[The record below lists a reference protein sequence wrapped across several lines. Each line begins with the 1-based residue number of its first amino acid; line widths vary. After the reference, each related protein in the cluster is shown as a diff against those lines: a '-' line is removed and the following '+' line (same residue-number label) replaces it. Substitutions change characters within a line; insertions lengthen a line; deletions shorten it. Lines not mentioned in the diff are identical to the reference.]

1 MAKSMAGDSVAADHA
16 ADHPA
21 GDGVAASGPLT
32 HRRVLKIALPVVLSN
47 ATIPL
52 LGVVDTAVVG
62 QLGDP
67 APIGAVG
74 LGAVILTSIYWAFG
88 FLRMGTVGLTAQAI
102 GAGDRAEVAALLS
115 RVLII
120 GGGAGLLLMALH
132 VPIFG
137 FALWLSPASPEV
149 ESLVRA
155 YLQVRIFSAPAA
167 IAIYGI
173 TGWLIAQER
182 TGAVLVLQLW
192 QNGLNIVLSVWFVIG
207 TDLGVEGVALATFL
221 AEWTGL
227 ALGLWL
233 CRRAFFVPAWRDWA
247 RVFDRAVLWRM
258 AAVNTDILIRSVL
271 LLLGFSSFLFMGADY
286 GDANLAANQVL
297 IQFVYV
303 TAYAM
308 DGFAFAAEALVG
320 QAMGARARGRL
331 RRAAI
336 LTSLWGLGT
345 CVVMAL
351 VLAVAGGVFIDAM
364 TTSEAVRSAARVYLP
379 WIVVAVLA
387 GWASWMLDGIFI
399 GATRTRDMRNMMA
412 ISFISYVGLVVV
424 LAPML
429 GNHGLWAALVGFFV
443 LRGVS
448 LGARYPALERA
459 AG

>member
-1 MAKSMAGDSVAADHA
+1 MADIAAPSA
-16 ADHPA
+16 
-21 GDGVAASGPLT
+21 PLT
-32 HRRVLKIALPVVLSN
+32 HARVLRIALPVVISN

-88 FLRMGTVGLTAQAI
+88 FLRMGTVGLAAQAI
-102 GAGDRAEVAALLS
+102 GAGDRAEVAALLT
-115 RVLII
+115 RVLLI
-120 GGGAGLLLMALH
+120 GGGAGLLIIAFRA
-132 VPIFG
+132 PIFG
-137 FALWLSPASPEV
+137 LALWLSPASEEV

-155 YLQVRIFSAPAA
+155 YLQVRIWSAPAA

-182 TGAVLVLQLW
+182 TAAVLVLQLW
-192 QNGLNIVLSVWFVIG
+192 QNGLNIGLSIWFVLG
-207 TDLGVEGVALATFL
+207 MNLGVEGVALGTFL
-221 AEWTGL
+221 AEWSGL
-227 ALGLWL
+227 ILGLWL

-247 RVFDRAVLWRM
+247 RIFDRIKLWHM
-258 AAVNTDILIRSVL
+258 ATVNIDILIRSVL
-271 LLLGFSSFLFMGADY
+271 LLLAFSSFLFLGADF
-286 GDANLAANQVL
+286 GDATLAANQVL

-303 TAYAM
+303 TAYGM

-320 QAMGARARGRL
+320 KAVGARARAAL

-336 LTSLWGLGT
+336 LTSIWGL
-345 CVVMAL
+345 VVCAGMA
-351 VLAVAGGVFIDAM
+351 VLLAFAGGLFIDGM
-364 TTSEAVRSAARVYLP
+364 TTAEGVRAEARTYLP
-379 WIVVAVLA
+379 WIVAAVLA

-412 ISFISYVGLVVV
+412 LSFLGYVALVLT
-424 LAPML
+424 LAPGF
-429 GNHGLWAALVGFFV
+429 GNHGLWAALVGFFAF
-443 LRGVS
+443 RGLT

-459 AG
+459 AA

>member
-1 MAKSMAGDSVAADHA
+1 MTEAAAPAVRLSHA
-16 ADHPA
+16 
-21 GDGVAASGPLT
+21 
-32 HRRVLKIALPVVLSN
+32 RVLKIALPVVISN

-74 LGAVILTSIYWAFG
+74 LGAVILTSMYWAFG
-88 FLRMGTVGLTAQAI
+88 FLRMGTVGLAAQAI
-102 GAGDRAEVAALLS
+102 GAGDRAEVAALLT
-115 RVLII
+115 RVLLI
-120 GGGAGLLLMALH
+120 GGGAGLILIALRA
-132 VPIFG
+132 PIFG
-137 FALWLSPASPEV
+137 LAMWLSPASEEV

-155 YLQVRIFSAPAA
+155 YLQVRIWSAPAA

-182 TGAVLVLQLW
+182 TAAVLVLQLW
-192 QNGLNIVLSVWFVIG
+192 QNGLNIALSIWFVIG
-207 TDLGVEGVALATFL
+207 LDMGVEGVALGTFL
-221 AEWTGL
+221 AEWSGL
-227 ALGLWL
+227 MLGLWL
-233 CRRAFFVPAWRDWA
+233 CRRAFGVPAWRDWA
-247 RVFDRAVLWRM
+247 RIFDKVKLWHM

-271 LLLGFSSFLFMGADY
+271 LLLAFSSFLFMGADF
-286 GDANLAANQVL
+286 GDATLAANQVL

-303 TAYAM
+303 TSYGM

-320 QAMGARARGRL
+320 KAMGARAQVAL

-336 LTSLWGLGT
+336 LTSLWGLGV
-345 CVVMAL
+345 CALMA
-351 VLAVAGGVFIDAM
+351 VLLALAGGVFIDAM
-364 TTSEAVRSAARVYLP
+364 TTAEGVRAEARSYLP

-412 ISFISYVGLVVV
+412 LSFAGYVALVLL
-424 LAPML
+424 LAPAY
-429 GNHGLWAALVGFFV
+429 GNHGLWAALAGFFA
-443 LRGVS
+443 LRGVT
-448 LGARYPALERA
+448 LAVRYPALERA